1 MALKCYDKDNL
12 KGLTM
17 ANKKISKG
25 NDVID
30 MGTYKLDVGAE
41 GEVSV
46 SHLNDWGANHYEG
59 SFGTYQIHLDL
70 DHDYSSLQSQQ
81 KFLEPEGNP
90 RYKYKEDKILKEV
103 GDYIASTYKGHYV
116 RKGELQTTDI
126 WEMLGS
132 AGTTARDTA
141 IKYLM
146 RYGKK
151 EGYNKKDLLKA
162 IHYIVLLYYYTQE
175 NERNDDSSGKQEKQF
190 LSE

>member
-1 MALKCYDKDNL
+1 
-12 KGLTM
+12 M

-30 MGTYKLDVGAE
+30 MGSYKLDVGAD

-70 DHDYSSLQSQQ
+70 DHDFSHKSYTAPKKPQ
-81 KFLEPEGNP
+81 
-90 RYKYKEDKILKEV
+90 YKYKEDQILKEV

>member
-1 MALKCYDKDNL
+1 MA
-12 KGLTM
+12 
-17 ANKKISKG
+17 KKKVDSEVVDLG
-25 NDVID
+25 S
-30 MGTYKLDVGAE
+30 YKLDVPSN
-41 GEVSV
+41 EVSYQ
-46 SHLNDWGANHYEG
+46 WGESHYEG
-59 SFGTYQIHLDL
+59 SFGSYKVHL
-70 DHDYSSLQSQQ
+70 DHDIDYTELAKQQ
-81 KFLEPEGNP
+81 VFLTEEVQPGPE
-90 RYKYKEDKILKEV
+90 YKYKENQILAEV
-103 GDYIASTYKGHYV
+103 GEYIASTYKGHYV

-162 IHYIVLLYYYTQE
+162 IHYIILLYYYTQE
-175 NERNDDSSGKQEKQF
+175 NERDDSHRKQESQF

>member
-1 MALKCYDKDNL
+1 
-12 KGLTM
+12 M
-17 ANKKISKG
+17 ANKKISKR
-25 NDVID
+25 NEVID
-30 MGTYKLDVGAE
+30 MGTYKLDVGNN
-41 GEVSV
+41 EVSY
-46 SHLNDWGANHYEG
+46 DWEGSHYEG
-59 SFGTYQIHLDL
+59 SFGSYQIHLDL
-70 DHDYSSLQSQQ
+70 DYDHRSLAQQ
-81 KFLEPEGNP
+81 QVFLDQPKVSKDP
-90 RYKYKEDKILKEV
+90 QYKYKEDLILKDV

-162 IHYIVLLYYYTQE
+162 IHYIILLYYYTQE
-175 NERNDDSSGKQEKQF
+175 IESNDDSSGKQEKQF